1 MRMLR
6 IRGRRWLS
14 VLPGA
19 VMGVALLGAGFVQSG
34 VASASFGWCA
44 GDPVIAVN
52 GKQFH
57 VTIGVQGDPLTL
69 SKSVTAADITVH
81 LPSTVKA
88 QVVYSY
94 SLYFAE
100 KVFFV
105 YDRPAIASGAP
116 IPVTVVTTFERP
128 AGSQNLNTQMIDDTT
143 GSGTVHGTLNGSMA
157 KSVVL

>member
-1 MRMLR
+1 MRR
-6 IRGRRWLS
+6 PGIGGRRWLNA
-14 VLPGA
+14 VPGA
-19 VMGVALLGAGFVQSG
+19 VMGIALLGAGFVQSG
-34 VASASFGWCA
+34 VARASFGWCA

-57 VTIGVQGDPLTL
+57 VTIGVQGDPTTL
-69 SKSVTAADITVH
+69 SKSMTAADITVH
-81 LPSTVKA
+81 LPGNVTA

-116 IPVTVVTTFERP
+116 IPVNMVVTFERP
-128 AGSQNLNTQMIDDTT
+128 SGSQNLNTEMIDDTT
-143 GSGTVHGTLNGSMA
+143 GSGTVFGTLNGSMA
-157 KSVVL
+157 RSVVL